1 MRPGQDKKIFYGWY
15 IAAISFAGNFMSVGS
30 TFYVLNAFMEP
41 LCNIRGWTRTE
52 VNLALA
58 LGSVVGFIGQFIF
71 GGLVMRTGPRILML
85 IGAVTSG
92 ITFIFLGRAEELWC
106 FYVLYILLYICNGA
120 YGGIV
125 ANTSV
130 SNWFVTKRGQALGF
144 STAGISLSGAI
155 LPFAAMFLILWTDLT
170 WAFFWIG
177 LMIIMVGP
185 LAWLIV
191 RNWPEDHGLAPD
203 GAGPEDDHPVLH
215 TASEQS
221 PRLNQSNAGP
231 TLPGSD
237 PGVTDGGTKLF
248 WTTSRLVR
256 SGTFWKI
263 SFTYALVLL
272 GLVGVMS
279 QLKPR
284 FADIGFEDT
293 AAMGM
298 MSAAALMGAV
308 GKYFW
313 GILCDRFDPRRVVA
327 VLIAATCLGLTL
339 SLFKGSL
346 PALIIFIII
355 FGFAMGG
362 VMSTLPIIVADLFG
376 RESFPAVFRFISLF
390 LILQTL
396 GYVAAG
402 WSFDHMGSYD
412 PAYILFIGLDTI
424 AFFLIISVKRPRV
437 TED

>member
-1 MRPGQDKKIFYGWY
+1 MRAGQDGKIFYGWY
-15 IAAISFAGNFMSVGS
+15 IAAISFVGNFMSVGS

-41 LCNIRGWTRTE
+41 LCDIRGWTRTE
-52 VNLALA
+52 VNLALM
-58 LGSVVGFIGQFIF
+58 LGGVVGFIGQFIF

-85 IGAVTSG
+85 LGAVTSG
-92 ITFIFLGRAEELWC
+92 ITFIFLGQAEKLWC
-106 FYVLYILLYICNGA
+106 FYALYILLYLSSGA

-130 SNWFVTKRGQALGF
+130 SNWFVMKRGRALGF
-144 STAGISLSGAI
+144 STAGMSLSGAI
-155 LPFAAMFLILWTDLT
+155 LPFTAMFLIMWTGLT
-170 WAFFWIG
+170 EAFLWIG

-191 RNWPEDHGLAPD
+191 RNWPEDYGLAPD
-203 GAGPEDDHPVLH
+203 GASPEDDHPVPH
-215 TASEQS
+215 TASDQPS
-221 PRLNQSNAGP
+221 GLNQSGVGP
-231 TLPGSD
+231 ALPGSD
-237 PGVTDGGTKLF
+237 PGVTTGNTKPF

-256 SGTFWKI
+256 SGTFWKV
-263 SFTYALVLL
+263 SFTYALVIL

-298 MSAAALMGAV
+298 MSATALMGAM

-327 VLIAATCLGLTL
+327 LLIAATALGLTL

-346 PALIIFIII
+346 PALILFIII

-396 GYVAAG
+396 GYVIAG

-412 PAYILFIGLDTI
+412 PAYILFISLDII
-424 AFFLIISVKRPRV
+424 AVFLILSARRPRV
-437 TED
+437 TEY